1 MEREAE
7 DVSNTRATTL
17 CERCGAWLGPRDIVC
32 EQCGAAVSI
41 GDPFAGIAAPPP
53 PPLVDRTKPAP
64 GAGLSKLLVIAG
76 AVAAAALLAFVG
88 VMEYGT
94 HANLNYKTNV
104 LTSTQGQLKSTR
116 GQLSSTRS
124 TLGTTRHELND
135 LMTTLSSTTSQLSS
149 AQAQI
154 QQLQQQVTGQQTT
167 ISGQQSTISGQT
179 STIATQR
186 AEIADLNTCLQG
198 VARAMLDINYY
209 NDLQAGINE
218 LNSVNTVCTRAEKNL
233 PPG

>member
-1 MEREAE
+1 M
-7 DVSNTRATTL
+7 SNSRATTL
-17 CERCGAWLGPRDIVC
+17 CQRCGAWLGPRDIRC
-32 EQCGAAVSI
+32 DQCGAAASI
-41 GDPFAGIAAPPP
+41 GDPFAGIAPPP
-53 PPLVDRTKPAP
+53 PPPVDGAKPATR
-64 GAGLSKLLVIAG
+64 ARLSKGLVIAG
-76 AVAAAALLAFVG
+76 ALAAAAVLAFAG

-94 HANLNYKTNV
+94 HANLSYKTAL
-104 LTSTQGQLKSTR
+104 LTSTKGELNSTR

-124 TLGTTRHELND
+124 TLGTTRSQLND
-135 LMTTLSSTTSQLSS
+135 LRTTLNSTTSQLSS

-167 ISGQQSTISGQT
+167 ISGQQNTISGQKT
-179 STIATQR
+179 TIANQG

-198 VARAMLDINYY
+198 VATALLDINYY

-218 LNSVNTVCTRAEKNL
+218 LNSINTVCTRAEKNL